1 MRCCLSAVALFK
13 FFQAAARARV
23 IAAHVFQWIAH
34 WLLVGVAATWA
45 MHMAVIVAVR
55 VAVIVLMI
63 VLAIWAVN
71 VRFLLHGAYSG
82 M

>member
-1 MRCCLSAVALFK
+1 
-13 FFQAAARARV
+13 
-23 IAAHVFQWIAH
+23 
-34 WLLVGVAATWA
+34 

-63 VLAIWAVN
+63 VLAIWAVD
-71 VRFLLHGAYSG
+71 VRFWLHGAYSG

>member
-1 MRCCLSAVALFK
+1 MALFE
-13 FFQAAARARV
+13 FLQAAARARV
-23 IAAHVFQWIAH
+23 IAAHVFERVAH
-34 WLLVGVAATWA
+34 WLFVGVAATWA
-45 MHMAVIVAVR
+45 MHVAVVVAVR

-71 VRFLLHGAYSG
+71 VWFLLHGAYSG

>member
-1 MRCCLSAVALFK
+1 VALFE

-23 IAAHVFQWIAH
+23 IAAHVFQRVAYR
-34 WLLVGVAATWA
+34 LFVGVAAAWA

-63 VLAIWAVN
+63 VLTIWAVN

>member
-1 MRCCLSAVALFK
+1 VTLFE

-23 IAAHVFQWIAH
+23 IAAHVFQRITH
-34 WLLVGVAATWA
+34 WLFVGVAATWA

-63 VLAIWAVN
+63 VLAIWAVD